1 MSITSSSACFWIL
14 QRLWCEEHVKF
25 LPHTCLMTFLFEVF
39 RKTGSLGKAA
49 AKEQAQGNPHC
60 RNPRLFSSTSGT
72 ATSDVTEVGIRP
84 QWLEGVFC
92 GEGAQESRSQP
103 GVCTSSSSTKLAE
116 SSQDSTVFRN
126 EDLPEY
132 TGLICLIISCPD
144 FQFDGV
150 GGYVEGKA
158 QAIQESFSKLY
169 KIEQS
174 VHTISLPLRD
184 FQCKWA
190 WRAFKVMW

>member
-1 MSITSSSACFWIL
+1 MVGGSV
-14 QRLWCEEHVKF
+14 LW
-25 LPHTCLMTFLFEVF
+25 
-39 RKTGSLGKAA
+39 
-49 AKEQAQGNPHC
+49 
-60 RNPRLFSSTSGT
+60 
-72 ATSDVTEVGIRP
+72 
-84 QWLEGVFC
+84 
-92 GEGAQESRSQP
+92 EGAQESRSQP

-174 VHTISLPLRD
+174 VHTLTPS
-184 FQCKWA
+184 
-190 WRAFKVMW
+190 